1 MFQNRYTD
9 VLCYDHTRVV
19 LQVIFH
25 QASEFIL
32 KRLFLM
38 LTMSLSH
45 RKYHTMHMKEIFPYA
60 DNVSFSQRDDNDQ
73 DSDYINANYVDG
85 YKQR

>member
-1 MFQNRYTD
+1 
-9 VLCYDHTRVV
+9 
-19 LQVIFH
+19 
-25 QASEFIL
+25 
-32 KRLFLM
+32 
-38 LTMSLSH
+38 
-45 RKYHTMHMKEIFPYA
+45 MKETYPYADNVSFSSEISNDAYMKETFPNA